1 MKHILNTISWSLN
14 TYFKTN
20 LNYSTWRLRCFFF
33 LVLLACDH
41 YVKNT
46 FNLCLTLHNFRKWSS
61 LIAVWISFSYI
72 SINYPCSKFIKICI
86 LLCFLF
92 SDSFTTLRASC
103 SYSKVYATFLI
114 WKWIIIQFSLTSSSY
129 VSVRSYNVIP
139 SGIFICLV
147 SFLYKKKTHIE
158 KLEPRSY
165 YGPLRSE

>member
-1 MKHILNTISWSLN
+1 MAITMLFLPGLVGLWSLR
-14 TYFKTN
+14 K
-20 LNYSTWRLRCFFF
+20 
-33 LVLLACDH
+33 
-41 YVKNT
+41 KT

-72 SINYPCSKFIKICI
+72 SINYPCSKFIKII
-86 LLCFLF
+86 IFLCFLF

-147 SFLYKKKTHIE
+147 SFLYKKDTYRKAWTTF
-158 KLEPRSY
+158 L
-165 YGPLRSE
+165 LWTA